1 MSTIQVGT
9 RLVRE
14 FGKGS
19 NLKKV
24 VTEVLDGKVYTKV
37 LNKDGKVVQE
47 RVKAFAEK
55 NVGDK
60 FVKTTTKVLK
70 EESKYI
76 KALEDYFAIEDSI
89 ANALDTLT
97 EEEREIIVEYYMQ
110 GYPERKIARI
120 MNYSERSIR
129 YIKAKAITKIS
140 KKL

>member
-1 MSTIQVGT
+1 M
-9 RLVRE
+9 E
-14 FGKGS
+14 FEQAK
-19 NLKKV
+19 NLLKKLARKRKLV
-24 VTEVLDGKVYTKV
+24 DVIGQRIAMFKSDYSAIRSSLAGEIIGGGKMNSKV
-37 LNKDGKVVQE
+37 ELL
-47 RVKAFAEK
+47 AE
-55 NVGDK
+55 
-60 FVKTTTKVLK
+60 KVLK